1 MNKHSDP
8 NNVMSSERK
17 STEPI
22 PDGSGHSNS
31 EARQKRSAIRLLF
44 IIAAVTILTVF
55 ILTACGNASNNSTHM
70 HGSETF
76 ETTDSFD
83 QRPAFLADYS
93 NLTRTLYAEAANL
106 GDILKQINC
115 YCGCMD
121 EEDKMHDS
129 LYRCYIA
136 EEKDG
141 KVTWTDHSAGCGICL
156 EEVQDIVKLHKEGK
170 SVDQIRKA
178 IDDKFKP
185 DRIS

>member
-8 NNVMSSERK
+8 NTTMRSDRSSSEPLPNGTGYI
-17 STEPI
+17 S
-22 PDGSGHSNS
+22 S
-31 EARQKRSAIRLLF
+31 EARQKRSAVRMLF
-44 IIAAVTILTVF
+44 LIAAVTIFTVF
-55 ILTACGNASNNSTHM
+55 ILTACGKASNNGTHM

-76 ETTDSFD
+76 ETTESFD
-83 QRPAFLADYS
+83 QPPAFLADYS
-93 NLTRTLYAEAANL
+93 NLTRTLYAEV
-106 GDILKQINC
+106 GSVKDILKQINC
-115 YCGCMD
+115 YCGCME

-170 SVDQIRKA
+170 SVDQIRQA

-185 DRIS
+185 DRLS

>member
-1 MNKHSDP
+1 MNKQIDHNSVIESD
-8 NNVMSSERK
+8 RK
-17 STEPI
+17 SAEPLQDV
-22 PDGSGHSNS
+22 PDAAGS

-44 IIAAVTILTVF
+44 LIAAVTILTVF
-55 ILTACGNASNNSTHM
+55 ILTACGNSSNNSTHM

-76 ETTDSFD
+76 ETTDSFE
-83 QRPAFLADYS
+83 QPPAFLADYS
-93 NLTRTLYAEAANL
+93 NLTRTLYAEVGNV

-115 YCGCMD
+115 YCGCME

-156 EEVQDIVKLHKEGK
+156 EELQDIVKLHKEGK
-170 SVDQIRKA
+170 SVDQIRQA